1 MPQPNILVILSDQ
14 HAANVSG
21 PYGHPIV
28 QTPNMDRLAAE
39 GTVFENNYCN
49 SPICVPSRMSFMTGQ
64 HLRNNGIWDNG
75 VPLSSDK
82 VTWAHQLKAAGYDVV
97 LSGKMHFRGLDQLHG
112 FRAQLAYD
120 INAQNLPKIRD
131 WDEDMEQRGP
141 VTSIKAEAGRSKEVE
156 ADDAVTAAAL
166 DYLRDPARQD
176 QPWAMVTGYV
186 APHPPFVVPQKYL
199 DMYPLEDIPLP
210 EVPAGHVDALHPA
223 FQRQLLWRGWPR
235 EGIPEENIRR
245 ARAVYYALT
254 TYLDDQ
260 IGMLLAALEQ
270 TGQRENTIVIYLSD
284 HGEMLGEHG
293 LWYKC
298 NFYEQSAH
306 VPLIVNGVGEAGQR
320 LPAVTSNVDVT
331 ATILD
336 LAGVES
342 IAPMDGDSL
351 LPLIQGESN
360 NWKDEAISEFYA
372 DGSTRPWAMLRQGRY
387 KLVYSHNDPL
397 ELYDLENDPAEFNN
411 LAEDPQYQD
420 VLDRLRSSLLARWDP
435 EDLDRRIRQSQ
446 KERRLIYDDL
456 FAYLLER
463 D

>member
-1 MPQPNILVILSDQ
+1 MSQKPNILIILSDQ
-14 HAANVSG
+14 HTAHVSG

-28 QTPNMDRLAAE
+28 QTPNLDALAAG

-75 VPLSSDK
+75 VPLPSDRI
-82 VTWAHQLKAAGYDVV
+82 TWAHQLKAAGYDVA

-120 INAQNLPKIRD
+120 INALNLPKIRL
-131 WDEDMEQRGP
+131 WDEGLEQRAEP
-141 VTSIKAEAGRSKEVE
+141 STSIKAEAGRSKEID

-176 QPWAMVTGYV
+176 QPWALVTGYV

-199 DMYPLEDIPLP
+199 DMYPPDEMDLPTIP
-210 EVPAGHVDALHPA
+210 EGHLDELHPA
-223 FQRQLLWRGWPR
+223 YQRQMAWRGWQPG
-235 EGIPEENIRR
+235 GISDENIRR

-260 IGMLLAALEQ
+260 IGMLLAALDES
-270 TGQRENTIVIYLSD
+270 GQRENTIIIYLSD

-306 VPLIVNGVGEAGQR
+306 VPLIVNGIGQAGQR
-320 LPAVTSNVDVT
+320 VPAVTSNVDVT
-331 ATILD
+331 ATLLD

-342 IAPMDGDSL
+342 ISPVDGDSL
-351 LPLIQGESN
+351 LPLVQGESTG
-360 NWKDEAISEFYA
+360 W
-372 DGSTRPWAMLRQGRY
+372 
-387 KLVYSHNDPL
+387 
-397 ELYDLENDPAEFNN
+397 
-411 LAEDPQYQD
+411 
-420 VLDRLRSSLLARWDP
+420 
-435 EDLDRRIRQSQ
+435 
-446 KERRLIYDDL
+446 
-456 FAYLLER
+456 
-463 D
+463 